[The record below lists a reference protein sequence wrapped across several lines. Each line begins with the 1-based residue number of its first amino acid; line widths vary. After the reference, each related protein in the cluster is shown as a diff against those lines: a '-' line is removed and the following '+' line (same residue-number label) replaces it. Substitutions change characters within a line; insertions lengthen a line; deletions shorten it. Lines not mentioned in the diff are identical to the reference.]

1 MTYRTQKD
9 FLKDFFV
16 TLVTNSIIPN
26 GSREYV
32 RADTHGSVGGC
43 FAFASVLI
51 SLDVYSCHRQKCFSN
66 QYFTSC
72 IQALLLEDEK
82 ERLQEMV
89 EYLGRKK

>member
-1 MTYRTQKD
+1 M
-9 FLKDFFV
+9 FFV
-16 TLVTNSIIPN
+16 LFMNLSEQSRTDLVNISCSN
-26 GSREYV
+26 YNC
-32 RADTHGSVGGC
+32 SV
-43 FAFASVLI
+43 FINELI
-51 SLDVYSCHRQKCFSN
+51 SVTDFCPRRRQKCFST

>member
-1 MTYRTQKD
+1 MQMLQK
-9 FLKDFFV
+9 L
-16 TLVTNSIIPN
+16 IISDDLIT
-26 GSREYV
+26 GLI
-32 RADTHGSVGGC
+32 DLSVPDLC
-43 FAFASVLI
+43 PRR
-51 SLDVYSCHRQKCFSN
+51 RQDCFST

>member
-1 MTYRTQKD
+1 LID
-9 FLKDFFV
+9 F
-16 TLVTNSIIPN
+16 
-26 GSREYV
+26 
-32 RADTHGSVGGC
+32 
-43 FAFASVLI
+43 SVLDLC
-51 SLDVYSCHRQKCFSN
+51 SNHRQDCFST

>member
-1 MTYRTQKD
+1 MTSYRHNH
-9 FLKDFFV
+9 FLGLFIN
-16 TLVTNSIIPN
+16 LSER
-26 GSREYV
+26 SRTGLHLTPDNETSTITP
-32 RADTHGSVGGC
+32 AFTGGLIDL
-43 FAFASVLI
+43 SVLDL
-51 SLDVYSCHRQKCFSN
+51 SPRRRQDCFST